1 MATHYAYC
9 YAIIGDV
16 STGRC
21 TGVDNTTTYILSPT
35 HVPVP
40 EYSYDYALKYY
51 WPLPEAP
58 VTSFDDFQGKWYTDA
73 AHTVLAEGLN

>member
-21 TGVDNTTTYILSPT
+21 TGVDDTTTYILSPT
-35 HVPVP
+35 DVPVP
-40 EYSYDYALKYY
+40 ECSYHYALKYY
-51 WPLPEAP
+51 LPSP
-58 VTSFDDFQGKWYTDA
+58 
-73 AHTVLAEGLN
+73 